1 MYKFLENIKLA
12 VKAIWGKKIRSFLTM
27 LGVIIGVFAI
37 VLLVGIGEGVKSEVT
52 GQIEGLGSNLLFLT
66 PGAGGPGG
74 GGGSPM
80 GSGIVFAP
88 DDVEII
94 EKIAGVKYVVPVAM
108 VPLPISNSKPVVPS
122 EMTAE
127 QIKANTETSTESES
141 MFDKSSLM
149 AMATTTNAEHAF
161 TGDVFSGAEYGN
173 MFTEEEYDSAD
184 KVAVVL
190 SGALKQLYPDVSA
203 SEVVGRKIYV
213 GKEEFDIL
221 GAVES
226 DDEEEYGIFGGS
238 GQELS
243 NIVII
248 PLTAAHEIMGS
259 DSINQIAVTVE
270 DADQVDAVKEEVRTA
285 LLETHEGVE
294 DFSIVTQDEL
304 LSMFDQILGIL
315 TTMLGGIAAI
325 SLLVGGIGVMNIML
339 VSVTE
344 RTKEI
349 GLRKAIGASSSD
361 ILIQFLVE
369 AIFLTF
375 LGGAIGIGLAYIGG
389 LIMDAQ
395 WGLAAVI
402 TFRSMLLA
410 FAFTTLIGIF
420 FGVAPA
426 IRAARLDPIDAL
438 KYE

>member
-1 MYKFLENIKLA
+1 MYKFFENIKLA
-12 VKAIWGKKIRSFLTM
+12 IQAIWGKKIRSFLTM

-37 VLLVGIGEGVKSEVT
+37 VLLIGIGEGVKSEVT

-80 GSGIVFAP
+80 GSGIAFVP
-88 DDVEII
+88 KDVETI

-127 QIKANTETSTESES
+127 QIQASADMSTESES
-141 MFDKSSLM
+141 MFDQSSLM
-149 AMATTTNAEHAF
+149 AMATTTDAEYAF
-161 TGDVFSGAEYGN
+161 TGDVFSGAEYGR
-173 MFTEEEYDSAD
+173 MFTQEEYSNAD

-190 SGALKQLYPDVSA
+190 SGALKQLYPDVPA
-203 SEVVGRKIYV
+203 SDVVGNKIYI
-213 GKEEFDIL
+213 GKEEFEIV
-221 GAVES
+221 GTVES
-226 DDEEEYGIFGGS
+226 DGEETTGIFGGQ
-238 GQELS
+238 GQGLS

-248 PLTAAHEIMGS
+248 PLTTAHKIMDT

-270 DADQVDAVKEEVRTA
+270 DADQVDAVKEEIRLA

-294 DFSIVTQDEL
+294 DFSMVTQDEL
-304 LSMFDQILGIL
+304 LSMFDQILGVL

-344 RTKEI
+344 RTREI
-349 GLRKAIGASSSD
+349 GLRKAIGASGFD
-361 ILIQFLVE
+361 VLVQFLVE
-369 AIFLTF
+369 AVFLTF
-375 LGGAIGIGLAYIGG
+375 LGGAIGIGLAFVGSV
-389 LIMDAQ
+389 IMDTQFGFAPVLTVQ
-395 WGLAAVI
+395 SILIAFGFCVVI
-402 TFRSMLLA
+402 
-410 FAFTTLIGIF
+410 GVF

-426 IRAARLDPIDAL
+426 IRAARLNPIDAL